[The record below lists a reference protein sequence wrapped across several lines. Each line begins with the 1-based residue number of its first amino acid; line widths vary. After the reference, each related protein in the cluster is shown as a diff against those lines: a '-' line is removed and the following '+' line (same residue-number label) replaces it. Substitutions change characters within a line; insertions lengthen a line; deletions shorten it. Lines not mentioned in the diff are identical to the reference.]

1 MQKVIISV
9 LIAITLTLF
18 VALYNINH
26 NQKSFGSIG
35 NVNTQSCTVTE
46 TKVVVGHQL
55 ARTLLSA
62 NSRRA
67 WAVIQQP
74 IYATNTV
81 QVDLGGTAVFGAGSY
96 QLTSATTTSPV
107 PSLTLGLSTDLPFT
121 GAVTGITQ
129 SASSTVN
136 VTECVY

>member
-1 MQKVIISV
+1 MQKAIISFIVAVV
-9 LIAITLTLF
+9 LTLT
-18 VALYNINH
+18 VASHFLNKN
-26 NQKSFGSIG
+26 FGSIG
-35 NVNTQSCTVTE
+35 NVNTQSCSITE
-46 TKVVVGHQL
+46 TKAVVGHQL

-74 IYATNTV
+74 VNASNTL
-81 QVDLGGTAVFGAGSY
+81 QIDLGGTAVFGSGAY
-96 QLTSATTTSPV
+96 QLTSATSTNPV
-107 PSLTLGLSTDLPFT
+107 SLITLGLSTDLPFT